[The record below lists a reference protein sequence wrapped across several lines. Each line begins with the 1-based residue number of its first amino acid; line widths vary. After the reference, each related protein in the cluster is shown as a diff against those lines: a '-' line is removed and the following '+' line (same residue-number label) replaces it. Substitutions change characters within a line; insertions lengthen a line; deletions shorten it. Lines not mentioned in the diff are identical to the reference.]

1 MNAQNFL
8 YLGRGLNYPIALEG
22 ALKLK
27 EISYIHAEGYAAGEM
42 KHGPIALIDQNMPVV
57 VLATRSPVLEKIQGN
72 LEEVAARGGRLIALT
87 EADNYQVIERVES
100 FITGARGAPGALPHR
115 ALSPSAAFGLPH
127 CRPQGHG
134 RGPAPQPGKKRHRGV
149 GEIFWGEGQGA
160 VAPCPPPTPPSQP
173 FKFFPEPGPLATAL
187 EDPKNSRDWG
197 RGCGEGVR
205 ALWPLAPSP
214 ANFFPEATG
223 TLKDCPDQA
232 KLIDSRNVSRNPVR
246 FVMDEKLM
254 PRDKFHRDIEV
265 LKEQL
270 MKMAGLAEA
279 ALDRSITA
287 LMTRDADLAR
297 EVIKGDTVIN
307 ELEEEL
313 DNACVRVIALYQPV
327 AVDLRQVMAVDHL
340 IVELE
345 RLGDL
350 AVNVA
355 EEALNLEQLPA
366 TELHRDLARMT
377 KMVQHMLRDSLRSFL
392 SQDAV
397 LAREVCKQDDEV
409 DYLDRALIRELL
421 EYMGRSREALA
432 LGLAQITVVRN
443 LERAGDHATNIA
455 EQVVYMVEGESIRHR
470 CQG

>member
-1 MNAQNFL
+1 
-8 YLGRGLNYPIALEG
+8 
-22 ALKLK
+22 
-27 EISYIHAEGYAAGEM
+27 
-42 KHGPIALIDQNMPVV
+42 
-57 VLATRSPVLEKIQGN
+57 
-72 LEEVAARGGRLIALT
+72 
-87 EADNYQVIERVES
+87 
-100 FITGARGAPGALPHR
+100 
-115 ALSPSAAFGLPH
+115 
-127 CRPQGHG
+127 
-134 RGPAPQPGKKRHRGV
+134 
-149 GEIFWGEGQGA
+149 
-160 VAPCPPPTPPSQP
+160 
-173 FKFFPEPGPLATAL
+173 
-187 EDPKNSRDWG
+187 
-197 RGCGEGVR
+197 
-205 ALWPLAPSP
+205 
-214 ANFFPEATG
+214 
-223 TLKDCPDQA
+223 
-232 KLIDSRNVSRNPVR
+232 
-246 FVMDEKLM
+246 MDEKLM
-254 PRDKFHRDIEV
+254 PKDKFRRDIAG

-270 MKMAGLAEA
+270 MKMAALAEA

-355 EEALNLEQLPA
+355 EEALILEELPA
-366 TELHRDLARMT
+366 KELHRDLARMT